1 MPFAS
6 WRPSALLLGISLLT
20 LLSCSA
26 PPRFSDWELPT
37 GMGYAVTSD
46 RILLEPIGDKKETAI
61 LFYPGG
67 QVHPTAY
74 IPTLAP
80 LASQGYTA
88 VIARM
93 PLDLAVF
100 DPDKAQRLK
109 EEYPY
114 IQKWVLMGH
123 SLGGAMAIRTLK
135 RFPDSFQGLVLLA
148 AYGDPAASLVDWS
161 APVLS
166 ISASQDGL
174 ATPPEIETG
183 KSYLPASTRHLEIAG
198 GNHAQFGEY
207 GEQSGDGAAQ
217 ISGPAQRTLT
227 AQAVSEYL
235 KRLNSPTP

>member
-1 MPFAS
+1 MSFS
-6 WRPSALLLGISLLT
+6 SRKRHTLLLGLGICA

-26 PPRFSDWELPT
+26 PPRFGDWELPK
-37 GMGYAVTSD
+37 GMGYAITND
-46 RILLEPIGDKKETAI
+46 RILLEPIGDKKKTAV

-109 EEYPY
+109 EDYPY
-114 IQKWVLMGH
+114 VQHWVLMGH

-174 ATPPEIETG
+174 ATPEEIETG
-183 KSYLPASTRHLEIAG
+183 KSYLPAATRHFEIAG
-198 GNHAQFGEY
+198 GNHAQFGQY
-207 GEQSGDGAAQ
+207 GEQSGDGVSQ
-217 ISGPAQRTLT
+217 ISGRAQRNLT

-235 KRLNSPTP
+235 NWLDSQTP